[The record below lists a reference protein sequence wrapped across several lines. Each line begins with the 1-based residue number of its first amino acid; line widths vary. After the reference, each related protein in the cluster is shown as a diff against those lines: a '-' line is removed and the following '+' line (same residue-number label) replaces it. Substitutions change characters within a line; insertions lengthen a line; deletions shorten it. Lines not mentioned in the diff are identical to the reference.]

1 MSIVEAIQ
9 QWSVGIPDWQQDAIA
24 RLFFKGKLDANDYAE
39 LYSLLKSSQGI
50 AAPNGLT
57 AKKLSA
63 AQVPAAGTKGT

>member
-39 LYSLLKSSQGI
+39 LY
-50 AAPNGLT
+50 
-57 AKKLSA
+57 
-63 AQVPAAGTKGT
+63 